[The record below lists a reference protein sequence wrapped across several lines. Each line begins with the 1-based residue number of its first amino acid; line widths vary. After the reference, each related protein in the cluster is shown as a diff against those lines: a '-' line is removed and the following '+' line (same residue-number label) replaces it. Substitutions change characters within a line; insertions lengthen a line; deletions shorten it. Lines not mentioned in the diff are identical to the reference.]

1 MSQDKKVVAETKLT
15 EEENL
20 FEQKKAVNPYI
31 AGFLESMA
39 KSNIE
44 KVTNEILEGL
54 FEDTGDSDN
63 YDAESGGEDSEDR
76 PWRPSH
82 TIFGKSTIKQSHLES
97 MRGRYFR
104 DISIVRA
111 GEDNNT
117 PAPEENE
124 VVIFQSFFKAGLRFP
139 LSRFVVEVLK
149 TFQIFLHQLTPEA
162 ILRMGVLVWAARS
175 QGIEPSAKCFCS
187 MHKIMYETKATGK
200 EQYHNNF
207 GCYGFIARPNAS
219 HPVPTFRK
227 RWPGNWMEE
236 WFYVKND
243 LVAREDVKEV
253 IMRPIWSRFGL
264 RKPRLKSMKP
274 PKHARRPLVLYA
286 SSLVQET

>member
-1 MSQDKKVVAETKLT
+1 LLVFKLPELRLKIHVFIIAEEKMSQEKKDVAETKLT
-15 EEENL
+15 EEEKL
-20 FEQKKAVNPYI
+20 FEHKKAANPYI

-39 KSNIE
+39 KSNTGKIT
-44 KVTNEILEGL
+44 KEILEGL
-54 FEDTGDSDN
+54 SEDTGDSDN

-82 TIFGKSTIKQSHLES
+82 TIFGKLTIKQSHLES

-111 GEDNNT
+111 GKDDNT

-124 VVIFQSFFKAGLRFP
+124 VVIFPSFFKAGLRFP

-162 ILRMGVLVWAARS
+162 ILRMGVFVWAGRS

-187 MHKIMYETKATGK
+187 MHELMYETKATGK

-207 GCYGFIARPNAS
+207 GCYGFITRPNAS
-219 HPVPTFRK
+219 HPCQHFGR
-227 RWPGNWMEE
+227 GG
-236 WFYVKND
+236 
-243 LVAREDVKEV
+243 RE
-253 IMRPIWSRFGL
+253 IGWRNGFM
-264 RKPRLKSMKP
+264 
-274 PKHARRPLVLYA
+274 
-286 SSLVQET
+286 